1 MKRKRSNGFPDE
13 PLKTRR
19 ILVGCVAP
27 LFSSNFLDQTLKACY
42 PLQKG
47 DGMTKEKAHMAKILV
62 IDDDARDRELLAAV
76 LEERGYEVLLAEN
89 GGTGLMLC
97 HRQDPDAV
105 VLDLCMPGIDG
116 HSLLRQLRTL
126 HPSLPVVVF
135 SGHGTEKVEQEVLNH
150 GATAFI
156 QKEFSLHQLGLAL
169 QEVLPSPSKN
179 DD

>member
-1 MKRKRSNGFPDE
+1 MLSLPYFRPTFWIKHSKP
-13 PLKTRR
+13 
-19 ILVGCVAP
+19 A
-27 LFSSNFLDQTLKACY
+27 TLSKSEN
-42 PLQKG
+42 
-47 DGMTKEKAHMAKILV
+47 GMTKDESRRAHMAKILV

-105 VLDLCMPGIDG
+105 VLDLRMPDIDG
-116 HSLLRQLRTL
+116 RSVLQQLRTL

-135 SGHGTEKVEQEVLNH
+135 SGHGTEKVEQEVLSH

-156 QKEFSLHQLGLAL
+156 QKEFSLRQLGLAL
-169 QEVLPSPSKN
+169 QEVLPSPRKN